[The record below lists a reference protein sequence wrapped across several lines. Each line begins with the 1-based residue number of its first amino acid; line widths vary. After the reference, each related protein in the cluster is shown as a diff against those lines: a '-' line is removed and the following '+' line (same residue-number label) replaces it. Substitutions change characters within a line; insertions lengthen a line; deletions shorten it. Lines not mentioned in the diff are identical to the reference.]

1 MIPLYL
7 KKGEER
13 RLRTGHP
20 WVYNNE
26 LDVGRARL
34 RGIPPGEPVEL
45 RDHRGEPLA
54 SAYANPH
61 SLIAARIVSREPG
74 VRLERGLLAA
84 RISAADALR
93 RREFADPFYRVV
105 FGESDALPGLVMDR
119 YGDVAVVQITTAGM
133 ERVKA
138 DLVDLLRSEFAF
150 RTVVLRNDTP
160 ARALE
165 GLEAST
171 EVVGDAIGETIMVE
185 EGGGGFEAA
194 PLTGQKTGW
203 YYDHRANRAR
213 LASRVAGQR
222 VLDLYSYTGAWG
234 IQCALAGASEV
245 LCIDSSAN
253 AIELALRNAARNG
266 VADRVRVE
274 RSDAVR
280 ALKSLRSAGERFD
293 VVVLD
298 PPSFIRRR
306 KDRIQGLRGVP
317 ADERPRPP
325 APRPGRLP
333 RLGLVL
339 GPPRAREAPRDY
351 RARRL
356 SLRTSSTD
364 RGGRRAG
371 PRPPRAPRI
380 TRDQLPPGVLRRVR
394 LSSGADGS
402 RVLRVV
408 SGRGQKA

>member
-61 SLIAARIVSREPG
+61 SLIAARIVSRESG
-74 VRLERGLLAA
+74 VRLDRGLLAT
-84 RISAADALR
+84 RIAAADALR
-93 RREFADPFYRVV
+93 QREFADPFYRVV

-213 LASRVAGQR
+213 LSSRVAGRR

-234 IQCALAGASEV
+234 IQCALGGASEV
-245 LCIDSSAN
+245 RCIDSSAN
-253 AIELALRNAARNG
+253 AIDLVTRNAARNG
-266 VADRVRVE
+266 VADRVRAE
-274 RSDAVR
+274 RTDAVR
-280 ALKSLRSAGERFD
+280 ALKALRASGERFD

-298 PPSFIRRR
+298 PPAFIRRR
-306 KDRIQGLRGVP
+306 KDRIKGF
-317 ADERPRPP
+317 
-325 APRPGRLP
+325 
-333 RLGLVL
+333 
-339 GPPRAREAPRDY
+339 EAY
-351 RARRL
+351 
-356 SLRTSSTD
+356 
-364 RGGRRAG
+364 RRANG
-371 PRPPRAPRI
+371 LAIQLLAPGGCLVSASCSAHLERAKHLEI
-380 TRDQLPPGVLRRVR
+380 IARVAYPFG
-394 LSSGADGS
+394 LHP
-402 RVLRVV
+402 RVV
-408 SGRGQKA
+408 AEGGQDRDHPVHPALPETSYLRAFFVEFA